1 METTQKYI
9 SYLIGWIT
17 AHSDVEFDP
26 LTEFEVIRVIIDS
39 FECFYRDE
47 VEE

>member
-17 AHSDVEFDP
+17 AHSDIELDP
-26 LTEFEVIRVIIDS
+26 LTEFEMIRVIMDS
-39 FECFYRDE
+39 FDCFKRE
-47 VEE
+47 VKE